1 MKLSHEILIRPLFT
15 EKMSRLEET
24 ERKYAFQI
32 DPDANK
38 MDVKRAVEEQF
49 DVTVTKVS
57 TLNRKG
63 KQKQMSVRSGGRVIR
78 TSGRRSNWKRAVV
91 TLAEGFTIDLV
102 RGEAAE

>member
-1 MKLSHEILIRPLFT
+1 MKPSHEILIRPLFT

-49 DVTVTKVS
+49 DVKVS
-57 TLNRKG
+57 KVATLNRKG

-102 RGEAAE
+102 RGEVTE

>member
-1 MKLSHEILIRPLFT
+1 MKPSHEILIRPLFT

-49 DVTVTKVS
+49 DVKVS
-57 TLNRKG
+57 KVATLNRKG

-91 TLAEGFTIDLV
+91 TLGEGFTIDLV
-102 RGEAAE
+102 RGEVTE

>member
-15 EKMSRLEET
+15 EKMSRLEEM
-24 ERKYAFQI
+24 ERKYAFQV

-49 DVTVTKVS
+49 DVKVTKVS

-63 KQKQMSVRSGGRVIR
+63 KEKQMSVRSGGRVIR
-78 TSGRRSNWKRAVV
+78 TRGRRSNWKRAVV
-91 TLAEGFTIDLV
+91 TLSEGFTIDLV